1 MAAIFESHSLT
12 NPERHKK
19 EVAVSQ
25 GLPTTPPP
33 VRKNVPC
40 HDPRIK
46 LYLSALIVD
55 VKKALNK
62 HTSIP
67 SVRHKGTM
75 RYQDLIEGGAPLK
88 WRLFRG
94 IALECGWF
102 AWQRPPIKKS
112 PFRSGTGGGR
122 AEARPYHNMPTP
134 ERSTPLTC
142 RRFRQI
148 AVECGW
154 FAWQR
159 PPIKKSPFRSGTGGG
174 RAEARPYHKRPYHN
188 KPTPDVHLLGGS
200 LQPVRHIFTAPAG

>member
-75 RYQDLIEGGAPLK
+75 RYQDLIEGGALLSHVRAYAVGIQTG
-88 WRLFRG
+88 RLIR
-94 IALECGWF
+94 WKSDS
-102 AWQRPPIKKS
+102 PP
-112 PFRSGTGGGR
+112 
-122 AEARPYHNMPTP
+122 AA
-134 ERSTPLTC
+134 
-142 RRFRQI
+142 
-148 AVECGW
+148 
-154 FAWQR
+154 
-159 PPIKKSPFRSGTGGG
+159 
-174 RAEARPYHKRPYHN
+174 
-188 KPTPDVHLLGGS
+188 
-200 LQPVRHIFTAPAG
+200 